1 MKHRDYENTSSII
14 IKFYPT
20 EIVIEN
26 PGSFHEGID
35 SNNIIGNL

>member
-1 MKHRDYENTSSII
+1 MTHKDYENTSSII

-26 PGSFHEGID
+26 PGSFLTAKIQVKK
-35 SNNIIGNL
+35 I